1 MRRGPWRRPSPRRGR
16 RRCELADQST
26 NGRKRG
32 SLHCVPSGKTRQP
45 TILGKFCY
53 FVKWSEKISSWSILD
68 VHRNASTVHQ
78 TISLAKQA
86 RRRPPHYHS
95 ACHGHRKTFAGHR
108 CHRDSHSRGRSMA
121 PPFCAFARA
130 RGPPAHMQSTLPKFV
145 GHDFALLTLPLLHP
159 RVQKQA
165 TNDVQA
171 SR

>member
-53 FVKWSEKISSWSILD
+53 FVKWSEKISYWRT
-68 VHRNASTVHQ
+68 HRLC
-78 TISLAKQA
+78 ISLAKQA

-95 ACHGHRKTFAGHR
+95 ACHGHRETFAGHL

-121 PPFCAFARA
+121 SPFRTFARA
-130 RGPPAHMQSTLPKFV
+130 GCAGPSRSHAEHSPKVCWTLLRSADPTSPPPARAETS
-145 GHDFALLTLPLLHP
+145 
-159 RVQKQA
+159 
-165 TNDVQA
+165 N
-171 SR
+171 

>member
-1 MRRGPWRRPSPRRGR
+1 MRRGSWRRPSPRRGR

-95 ACHGHRKTFAGHR
+95 ACHGHRETFAGHL

-121 PPFCAFARA
+121 SPFSTFARA
-130 RGPPAHMQSTLPKFV
+130 ARAGPSRSHAEHSPKVCWTLLRSADPTSPPPARAETS
-145 GHDFALLTLPLLHP
+145 
-159 RVQKQA
+159 
-165 TNDVQA
+165 N
-171 SR
+171 